1 MRRLQLIIASMIA
14 VLGVQAQSW
23 WTPLDRHRYND
34 ETVVYAALELNNW
47 SASYCNQHYRLAAF
61 IDDECRAVAD
71 SPVVCEDGSSVFVL
85 RVAGD
90 RSADKEKTIRFEV
103 CWKDNT
109 FGLVYD
115 VAPTTP
121 VVFDGE
127 SWGRPSSPVVMQGKG
142 YTGAA
147 LFRFSEAT
155 IQVGE
160 TIDIASL
167 YLDSTM
173 PKYESITLSDTTIAS
188 LQGTVVTGLQPGQV
202 RFIVYFPG
210 IAIGNVINVVQPAT
224 ALNILNDEIRVDIDH
239 PETLQPKA
247 EACYELLPANSADHV
262 TWIIDDETIVGFD
275 SPGGQLKALAVGQTY
290 IEPVVLA
297 ADGSIRL
304 RPADGK
310 RIHVIVYE
318 NIPLQAFAA
327 SIGHV
332 AVGETT
338 PMTLTP
344 IPADA
349 TFDLLDFD
357 IILRSSSLS
366 LAAYKP
372 VDIQLL
378 SREPL
383 IYNITGLLP
392 GWVNIEIQP
401 KNVEDH
407 EAYPVYAGGGSG
419 ELFSGFNVDERLA
432 FSEGW
437 QWRTNPYGTLDASN
451 LETIFGPSLVEAR
464 TQQELLYNDP
474 ELGYFGTIMTGEGI
488 PQNTAYKVK
497 MQRDTVSYI
506 DRGDFGDSW
515 TVELEEGWTWI
526 PSIYFYDRRLTTAF
540 NADDLPEG
548 TVIVSKDQGSAEW
561 DGSEWEGDL
570 QVLPTHQSF
579 LCYYPDETPG
589 LLSYAPEAMMA
600 QGHETPDAGTADPP
614 PAAQTAPVNSS
625 LSTLHSSLQTT
636 ARRFRDNMTMVATLN
651 SPSTLHLPP
660 SILLLANVGD
670 ELRGVGRQIN
680 GRYHLTIHA
689 DGGERVSLRLQDADG
704 REWPVDEQF
713 TVSQLRLG
721 SLRQPMALHSQALLQ
736 GIDDAQLSSPSVQH
750 ATYYDLQGR
759 RVLHPQ
765 KNHIYIINHKKVKL

>member
-1 MRRLQLIIASMIA
+1 MIA

-47 SASYCNQHYRLAAF
+47 SASYSNQHYRLAAF

-71 SPVVCEDGSSVFVL
+71 APVAGEDGSLVFVL
-85 RVAGD
+85 RVTGD

-103 CWKDNT
+103 CCKDNDY
-109 FGLVYD
+109 GLVYD
-115 VAPTTP
+115 VAPATP
-121 VVFDGE
+121 VIFDGE

-147 LFRFSEAT
+147 FFRFDEAT

-160 TIDIASL
+160 TVDIVSL
-167 YLDSTM
+167 FQDSTI
-173 PKYESITLSDTTIAS
+173 PKYESITLSDLTVAS

-202 RFIVYFPG
+202 RFTVHFPG
-210 IAIGNVINVVQPAT
+210 VSIGNVITVIQPAT
-224 ALNILNDEIRVDIDH
+224 ALNILNDEIRVDVEH

-247 EACYELLPANSADHV
+247 EASYELLPANTTDHV
-262 TWIIDDETIVGFD
+262 TWIIDDETVVSYD
-275 SPGGQLKALAVGQTY
+275 PTENRLNAAAVGQTY

-297 ADGSIRL
+297 DDGSIRL

-318 NIPLQAFAA
+318 NIPLQAFAV

-401 KNVEDH
+401 KNVENH

-488 PQNTAYKVK
+488 PENTAYKVK
-497 MQRDTVSYI
+497 MQRDAVSYI
-506 DRGDFGDSW
+506 VSGSNASSW
-515 TVELEEGWTWI
+515 SIELDEGWTWI
-526 PSIYFYDRRLTTAF
+526 PSIYFYDRLLTTAF
-540 NADDLPEG
+540 DGNDLPEG

-561 DGSEWEGDL
+561 DGNQWEGDL
-570 QVLPTHQSF
+570 QVLPTRQSF
-579 LCYYPDETPG
+579 LCYYPSESTG
-589 LLSYAPEAMMA
+589 ILNYAPEAMMA
-600 QGHETPDAGTADPP
+600 QGHETPDVGTTDPLP
-614 PAAQTAPVNSS
+614 AAAQTAPVNSS
-625 LSTLHSSLQTT
+625 LFTLHSSLQTT

-651 SPSTLHLPP
+651 SPSTIHLPP
-660 SILLLANVGD
+660 SSFLLAYVGD

>member
-1 MRRLQLIIASMIA
+1 MFAA
-14 VLGVQAQSW
+14 LGVHAQSW
-23 WTPLDRHRYND
+23 WTPPDSHRYND
-34 ETVVYAALELNNW
+34 ETVVYATLQLNGW
-47 SASYCNQHYRLAAF
+47 STSYSNQHYRVAAF
-61 IDDECRAVAD
+61 VGDECRAVAD
-71 SPVVCEDGSSVFVL
+71 TPVEGEDGNTLFVL
-85 RVAGD
+85 RVVGD
-90 RSADKEKTIRFEV
+90 RSADKGKAIRFEV
-103 CWKDNT
+103 CCKDNAY
-109 FGLVYD
+109 GLVYD
-115 VAPTTP
+115 VTASTP

-127 SWGRPSSPVVMQGKG
+127 SWGRPSAPIVMQGDV

-147 LFRFSEAT
+147 SFTFSSAT
-155 IQVGE
+155 IVVGE
-160 TIDIASL
+160 TVDIVSL
-167 YLDSTM
+167 YQDRQM
-173 PKYESITLSDTTIAS
+173 PKYERITLSDTSVAS

-202 RFIVYFPG
+202 RFTVHFPG
-210 IAIGNVINVVQPAT
+210 ISIGNVITVVQPAT

-247 EACYELLPANSADHV
+247 EACYELLPANSTDHV
-262 TWIIDDETIVGFD
+262 TWIIGDETIVSRDATGNRLI
-275 SPGGQLKALAVGQTY
+275 PVAVGETD

-297 ADGSIRL
+297 EDGTMRL

-310 RIHVIVYE
+310 RIHVVVYE
-318 NIPLQAFAA
+318 NVPLQAFAV

-332 AVGETT
+332 AVDETT

-344 IPADA
+344 IPAGA

-357 IILRSSSLS
+357 INLRSSSS
-366 LAAYKP
+366 SFAAYKP

-383 IYNITGLLP
+383 IYNITGLIP
-392 GWVNIEIQP
+392 GWVNIEIRP
-401 KNVEDH
+401 KAGEGQ

-451 LETIFGPSLVEAR
+451 LETIFGPSLIEAR

-488 PQNTAYKVK
+488 PQNMAYKVK
-497 MQRDTVSYI
+497 MQRDAVSYV
-506 DRGDFGDSW
+506 DSGSGVGSW
-515 TVELEEGWTWI
+515 TVSLEEGWTWI
-526 PSIYFYDRRLTTAF
+526 PSIYFYNRRLTTAF
-540 NADDLPEG
+540 GAADLPEG

-561 DGSEWEGDL
+561 NGSEWEGDL

-589 LLSYAPEAMMA
+589 YLSYALEAMMA
-600 QGHETPDAGTADPP
+600 QGHETPDVGTTDPLP
-614 PAAQTAPVNSS
+614 AAAQTAPVNSS
-625 LSTLHSSLQTT
+625 LFTLHSSLQAT

-660 SILLLANVGD
+660 STLLLANVGD

-736 GIDDAQLSSPSVQH
+736 GIDDTQQSSPSVQH

>member
-1 MRRLQLIIASMIA
+1 MIA

-71 SPVVCEDGSSVFVL
+71 APVVCEDGSSVFVL

-103 CWKDNT
+103 CWKDNA

-147 LFRFSEAT
+147 FFRFNEAT

-173 PKYESITLSDTTIAS
+173 PKYESITLSDLTLAS

-202 RFIVYFPG
+202 RFTVHFPG
-210 IAIGNVINVVQPAT
+210 VSIGNVINVVQPAT
-224 ALNILNDEIRVDIDH
+224 ALNILNDEIRVDVEH

-247 EACYELLPANSADHV
+247 EASYELLPANTTDHV
-262 TWIIDDETIVGFD
+262 TWIIDDETVVSYD
-275 SPGGQLKALAVGQTY
+275 PTENRLNAAAVGQTY

-297 ADGSIRL
+297 DDGSIRL

-318 NIPLQAFAA
+318 NIPLQAFAV

-338 PMTLTP
+338 PMTLIP
-344 IPADA
+344 IPANA
-349 TFDLLDFD
+349 TFDLLDFN
-357 IILRSSSLS
+357 LTLSSSS
-366 LAAYKP
+366 STFAAYKS
-372 VDIQLL
+372 VDYQLA

-383 IYNITGLLP
+383 VFNVTGLLP
-392 GWVNIEIQP
+392 GWVNIAIQP
-401 KNVEDH
+401 NDGDSWGT
-407 EAYPVYAGGGSG
+407 YPLYTDASAK
-419 ELFSGFNVDERLA
+419 ESFYGFNVDERLA
-432 FSEGW
+432 LSEGW

-451 LETIFGPSLVEAR
+451 LETLFGPSLIEAR
-464 TQQELLYNDP
+464 TQLELLYNDP

-488 PQNTAYKVK
+488 PENTAYKVK
-497 MQRDTVSYI
+497 MERDAVSYI
-506 DRGDFGDSW
+506 NNGNGAGRWSI
-515 TVELEEGWTWI
+515 ELDEGWTWI
-526 PSIYFYDRRLTTAF
+526 PSPYFYDRLLTTAF
-540 NADDLPEG
+540 EENDLPEG

-561 DGSEWEGDL
+561 DGSQWEGDL
-570 QVLPTHQSF
+570 QVLTTRQSF

-589 LLSYAPEAMMA
+589 VLNYATEAMMA
-600 QGHETPDAGTADPP
+600 QGHETLDAGNGDPL
-614 PAAQTAPVNSS
+614 PAAVQTAPANSS
-625 LSTLHSSLQTT
+625 LFTLHSSLQET
-636 ARRFRDNMTMVATLN
+636 ARRFRDNMTMVATLH

-660 SILLLANVGD
+660 STLLLAYVGD

-680 GRYHLTIHA
+680 GRYHLTVHA
-689 DGGERVSLRLQDADG
+689 DGGERVSLRLLDADG
-704 REWPVDEQF
+704 HEWPVDEQF
-713 TVSQLRLG
+713 TVNQLRLG
-721 SLRQPMALHSQALLQ
+721 SLKQPMVLHSQALLQ
-736 GIDDAQLSSPSVQH
+736 GIEDTELLMPDVQH
-750 ATYYDLQGR
+750 PVYYDLQGR
-759 RVLHPQ
+759 PVKHPQ
-765 KNHIYIINHKKVKL
+765 KNHIYIINYQKVKL